1 MRKNCLFMLS
11 IGLIFL
17 PALSH
22 TQQQAKYSIILNGN
36 KAGFYE
42 EEKLPDNTYK
52 GYYWLNDRGR
62 GDSLHVTWQENEAGF
77 ITELETTGCD
87 YYKNPVAESFSMKDG
102 LATWQNQSEKET
114 RRQAKDAYYIPLSNI
129 GGEIT
134 RTLLMSPD
142 KQIDLLP
149 YGSASIELLGTHSF
163 THFGTT
169 VRYQLIAVKGM
180 GFTPNYIWLDEQGKM
195 FASVGDWASQI
206 LEGYEDLIPELLA
219 LQNAE
224 ESRIYDGIRETA
236 VESPGVMLIRN
247 VRLFE
252 ARTGK
257 IIPKSSVLVKDGRIT
272 QVTSRKIRPPQAAKV
287 IDGQGMTLIPGL
299 IDMHVH
305 FQGNFDGAL
314 HLANGVTGVR
324 DLGNNFGLLETRKKV
339 EKGEILG
346 PTIERIAG
354 LLDGKGPFAGPT
366 PALAA
371 TEAEAL
377 AWVDTFA
384 RKGYDQ
390 VKIYSSVKPEWV
402 PAITRKAKSY
412 GMRVS
417 GHIPAY
423 MTAEQAVNA
432 GYDEIQHMNMIFLN
446 FYGDTIDTR
455 SPNRFRIPAQKAAS
469 FDFNSPECKAFL
481 KLLKDKGTVVDPTVS
496 IFINMFT
503 DRPGKIPVGYEAVVN
518 RFPLTVQRYFRS
530 GGGGLPVPDG
540 MDETYKQSAEAFLK
554 MVKLLYDN
562 GIPIVAG
569 TDNLAGFTLHLEME
583 NYVKAGI
590 PPNEVLK
597 IATLG
602 NATVLGRQSEIGS
615 IEPGKRANLVL
626 IDGDPTRNI
635 SDIRRV
641 KWVLRDGLIYDPVKI
656 LNGLSIRGY

>member
-149 YGSASIELLGTHSF
+149 YGSASIELLGPHSF

-236 VESPGVMLIRN
+236 VESHGVMLIRN

>member
-149 YGSASIELLGTHSF
+149 YGSASIELLGPHSF

-206 LEGYEDLIPELLA
+206 LESYEDLIPELLA

-641 KWVLRDGLIYDPVKI
+641 KWVLRDGVIYDPVKI

>member
-1 MRKNCLFMLS
+1 K
-11 IGLIFL
+11 
-17 PALSH
+17 
-22 TQQQAKYSIILNGN
+22 
-36 KAGFYE
+36 
-42 EEKLPDNTYK
+42 
-52 GYYWLNDRGR
+52 
-62 GDSLHVTWQENEAGF
+62 
-77 ITELETTGCD
+77 
-87 YYKNPVAESFSMKDG
+87 
-102 LATWQNQSEKET
+102 
-114 RRQAKDAYYIPLSNI
+114 
-129 GGEIT
+129 
-134 RTLLMSPD
+134 
-142 KQIDLLP
+142 
-149 YGSASIELLGTHSF
+149 
-163 THFGTT
+163 
-169 VRYQLIAVKGM
+169 YQLAAVKGM
-180 GFTPNYIWLDEQGKM
+180 GFTPNYSWLDEQGRL
-195 FASVGDWASQI
+195 FASVGDWSSFI
-206 LEGYEDLIPELLA
+206 LEGFEDLVPELLE

-224 ESRIYDGIRETA
+224 ESKIYDDIRKAA
-236 VESPGVMLIRN
+236 VETPTAMLIRN
-247 VRLFE
+247 VRLFD
-252 ARTGK
+252 AHTGK
-257 IIPKSSVLVKDGRIT
+257 ITPMSSVVVKDGKIA
-272 QVTSRKIRPPQAAKV
+272 QVTARKIRPPQGAKV
-287 IDGQGMTLIPGL
+287 MDGRGMTLIPGL

-366 PALAA
+366 PALAG
-371 TEAEAL
+371 TEEEAL

-390 VKIYSSVKPEWV
+390 VKIYSSIKPEWV
-402 PAITRKAKSY
+402 PAITRKAKDY

-423 MTAEQAVNA
+423 MTAEQAVKA

-455 SPNRFRIPAQKAAS
+455 SPNRFRIPAQKAAF
-469 FDFNSPECKAFL
+469 FDFNSPECRAFI
-481 KLLKDKGTVVDPTVS
+481 KLLKDKGTVIDPTVS

-503 DRPGKIPVGYEAVVN
+503 DRPGKIPIAYEAIVN

-540 MDETYKQSAEAFLK
+540 MDETYQQSAAAFLK
-554 MVKLLYDN
+554 MVKMLYDN

-602 NATVLGRQSEIGS
+602 NATVLGKQSEIGS

-635 SDIRRV
+635 SDIRKV
-641 KWVLRDGLIYDPVKI
+641 KWVIRDGVLYDPVKI

>member
-236 VESPGVMLIRN
+236 VESHGVMLIRN

-641 KWVLRDGLIYDPVKI
+641 KWVLRDGLIFDPVKI

>member
-169 VRYQLIAVKGM
+169 VRYQLIAVKGR

-641 KWVLRDGLIYDPVKI
+641 KWVLRDGLISDPVKI

>member
-22 TQQQAKYSIILNGN
+22 TQQQVKYSIILNGN

-87 YYKNPVAESFSMKDG
+87 YYKNPVAESFSMKNG

-149 YGSASIELLGTHSF
+149 YGSASIELLGPHSF

-656 LNGLSIRGY
+656 LNRLSIRGY

>member
-169 VRYQLIAVKGM
+169 VRYQLIAVKGR

>member
-236 VESPGVMLIRN
+236 VESHGVMLIRN

>member
-87 YYKNPVAESFSMKDG
+87 YYKNPVAESFSMKNG

-206 LEGYEDLIPELLA
+206 LESYEDLIPELLA

-569 TDNLAGFTLHLEME
+569 TDNLAGFTRRLEME

-641 KWVLRDGLIYDPVKI
+641 KWVLRDGVIYDPVKI

>member
-469 FDFNSPECKAFL
+469 LIS
-481 KLLKDKGTVVDPTVS
+481 T
-496 IFINMFT
+496 
-503 DRPGKIPVGYEAVVN
+503 R
-518 RFPLTVQRYFRS
+518 R
-530 GGGGLPVPDG
+530 
-540 MDETYKQSAEAFLK
+540 
-554 MVKLLYDN
+554 
-562 GIPIVAG
+562 
-569 TDNLAGFTLHLEME
+569 
-583 NYVKAGI
+583 
-590 PPNEVLK
+590 
-597 IATLG
+597 
-602 NATVLGRQSEIGS
+602 NARLFSS
-615 IEPGKRANLVL
+615 C
-626 IDGDPTRNI
+626 
-635 SDIRRV
+635 
-641 KWVLRDGLIYDPVKI
+641 
-656 LNGLSIRGY
+656 

>member
-102 LATWQNQSEKET
+102 LATWRNQSEKET

-641 KWVLRDGLIYDPVKI
+641 KWVLRDGVIYDPVKI